1 MHYAARRILT
11 AVFLLSLAGCTTTPS
26 PCPEKM
32 PHLSD
37 FDGQADSETGFDPR
51 AEAYLKKYS
60 LTGLDCWDG
69 VDNATAQ
76 YLLGYAYENGFGVP
90 VDTMRALQY
99 YVKASRPDRT
109 PKYTYVYSAPVGKE
123 SYGRVIPVLSGY
135 NDRAKKEFIAASR
148 RLGEALLKNTDTS
161 QKEQ

>member
-11 AVFLLSLAGCTTTPS
+11 AVFLLSLASCATTPS

-32 PHLSD
+32 PQLSA
-37 FDGQADSETGFDPR
+37 FDGHADIETGFDPR
-51 AEAYLKKYS
+51 AEAYLKEHS
-60 LTGLDCWDG
+60 LAGLDCWDG

-76 YLLGYAYENGFGVP
+76 YLLGYAYENGLGVP

-99 YVKASRPDRT
+99 YMKAARPGRT
-109 PKYTYVYSAPVGKE
+109 PKYSYVYSAPVGKE
-123 SYGRVIPVLSGY
+123 SFGRVIPVLSGY

-148 RLGEALLKNTDTS
+148 RLGDILLNNTDAG